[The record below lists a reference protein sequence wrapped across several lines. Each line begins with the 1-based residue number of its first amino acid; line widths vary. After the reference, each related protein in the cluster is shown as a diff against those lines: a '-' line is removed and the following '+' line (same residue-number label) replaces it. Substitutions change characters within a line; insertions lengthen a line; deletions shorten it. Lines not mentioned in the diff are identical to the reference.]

1 MYPLRPRPYRREG
14 IAWLPYAI
22 GAGRPIPAARSWC
35 SPATARWPFLCS

>member
-22 GAGRPIPAARSWC
+22 GAGRQVVVFTGDGSLTFSR
-35 SPATARWPFLCS
+35 T

>member
-22 GAGRPIPAARSWC
+22 GAGRLSRPPGRGVHRRRLADL
-35 SPATARWPFLCS
+35 FFVL

>member
-22 GAGRPIPAARSWC
+22 GAGRLSGRQVVVFTGDGSLT
-35 SPATARWPFLCS
+35 SSLS